1 MKIKVEKA
9 VSQEQLLALEPQM
22 IKFNDLLHTGEG
34 EGSDFLGW
42 VNLPSSIT
50 SEQLS
55 EIESTAKELA
65 SSCEV
70 VISVG
75 IGGSYLGAKAV
86 VDACGNSFD
95 WLQRDRTSP
104 IVIFAG
110 QNISED
116 YMSELLDSLQGRSIG
131 AVVISKSGT
140 TTEPAIAF
148 RILKAEIEKRYGKE
162 GASQR
167 IVAVT
172 DKERGALRTLA
183 TTEGYKTFVI
193 PDDVGGRFSVL
204 TTVGLLPLAVAGVDI
219 RSLVE
224 GARDMEAQTAQ
235 GIPMMENPSMIYAAA
250 RTQLYNDNKKIEVLA
265 SYEPKLANIGEWWKQ
280 LYGESEG
287 KQGKGLFP
295 ASVTLTA
302 DLHSMGQYIQDGER
316 SLFETVISVEESKNS
331 VVMQSNEDNLDGL
344 NFLAGRRL
352 IEINHMAQLGTMLAH
367 VDGGVPNIEIQIQRI
382 DEYNIGQLIYF
393 FEKACGM
400 SGYALGINPFDQ
412 PGVEDYKRNMFA
424 LLGKAG
430 YEAEGEALRSRL

>member
-183 TTEGYKTFVI
+183 TTE
-193 PDDVGGRFSVL
+193 
-204 TTVGLLPLAVAGVDI
+204 
-219 RSLVE
+219 
-224 GARDMEAQTAQ
+224 
-235 GIPMMENPSMIYAAA
+235 
-250 RTQLYNDNKKIEVLA
+250 
-265 SYEPKLANIGEWWKQ
+265 
-280 LYGESEG
+280 
-287 KQGKGLFP
+287 
-295 ASVTLTA
+295 
-302 DLHSMGQYIQDGER
+302 
-316 SLFETVISVEESKNS
+316 
-331 VVMQSNEDNLDGL
+331 
-344 NFLAGRRL
+344 
-352 IEINHMAQLGTMLAH
+352 
-367 VDGGVPNIEIQIQRI
+367 
-382 DEYNIGQLIYF
+382 
-393 FEKACGM
+393 
-400 SGYALGINPFDQ
+400 
-412 PGVEDYKRNMFA
+412 
-424 LLGKAG
+424 
-430 YEAEGEALRSRL
+430 